1 MSDSPRS
8 GVLQEAVSL
17 IDGDRN
23 AQYGPPTQ
31 DFQRTAAVLT
41 ALGYYRRDP
50 GGLTVELEPSDVAI
64 LVMAVK
70 LSRLMHSRGKRDNW
84 VDLAGYAGCGFECTL
99 EEPPPAEHRSDW
111 DGILSAAY
119 GPTVEATFQAM
130 RDEQPAPESGVLLCS
145 QVHPQQDIY
154 HAEGHPVDTAA
165 DLIRRHLP
173 AGGWGHQSVE
183 GWVQSL
189 PADIRESVAI
199 AVSQMLGHA
208 TGGNPEIAT
217 AAKAAAEVIEE
228 LTAERDRLAKNI
240 EEERDNWKAERET
253 VADER
258 DRALVLLQELRDEK
272 FLGGDQSTISN
283 LRSQLAQFAHHA
295 EDNKELRERL
305 QENTADY
312 GRLQRALDASH
323 SNQRTLV
330 EQNHRVTVERDD
342 FKKKFEHEL
351 RENMRL
357 TRELADAKAERD
369 AATKKLKTWYPIPDV
384 AGGSITASSYAG
396 EPVDAADA

>member
-283 LRSQLAQFAHHA
+283 LRDQLKMFEQTAV
-295 EDNKELRERL
+295 DNKMLRTENRRL
-305 QENTADY
+305 AP
-312 GRLQRALDASH
+312 GLAAGI
-323 SNQRTLV
+323 
-330 EQNHRVTVERDD
+330 DD
-342 FKKKFEHEL
+342 GS
-351 RENMRL
+351 RE
-357 TRELADAKAERD
+357 
-369 AATKKLKTWYPIPDV
+369 
-384 AGGSITASSYAG
+384 
-396 EPVDAADA
+396 